1 MSLLSLSSLPL
12 LSVSRL
18 FVVFAVVLVAFF
30 VRAIIGFGS
39 GLIAVSILVQ
49 LLPVRTVV
57 PLVYLLDFAAA
68 VALGAYDFAHVQW
81 QELRLLLPLSL
92 VGVALGAYWLKIADP
107 EAIVGILGV
116 FILIYV
122 AYAFWFRPERLPPIG
137 RLWAIPLGLVG
148 GVLSSLYGGGGPPL
162 VAYLQLRRLDK
173 RAFRATFQTLAFVDA
188 SVRGVFYLLLGM
200 LQPAVLQA
208 ALWLAPVV
216 ALGLLMGNWVH
227 FRVSERLFLNLTLLV
242 LLLAGLRLLG
252 V

>member
-1 MSLLSLSSLPL
+1 MSG
-12 LSVSRL
+12 SRL
-18 FVVFAVVLVAFF
+18 VAAVAVVLLAFF

-49 LLPVRTVV
+49 LMPVRSAV

-68 VALGAYDFAHVQW
+68 IALGAYDFAHVQW
-81 QELRLLLPLSL
+81 RELRLLLPLSL
-92 VGVALGAYWLKIADP
+92 VGVALGAYWLKIANP
-107 EAIVGILGV
+107 QAIVGVLGV

-122 AYAFWFRPERLPPIG
+122 AYAAWFRPERLPPIG
-137 RLWAIPLGLVG
+137 QLWAIPLGLLG

-188 SVRGVFYLLLGM
+188 LVRGIFYVSLGM
-200 LQPAVLQA
+200 LQVPVLRT
-208 ALWLAPVV
+208 ALWLAPFV
-216 ALGLLMGNWVH
+216 AAGLVLGNWVH
-227 FRVSERLFLNLTLLV
+227 FRVSERLFLNLTLVV
-242 LLLAGLRLLG
+242 LLLSGLRLLG